1 MEKENIMKT
10 YTSWLLAGLFC
21 STALWQTSCTE
32 NTSDAGYINLPEAV
46 SFEQAASGKGFVLE
60 HCKGIACDRKDSLL
74 SAKAEWLAS
83 EITASTGLRLPLV
96 ETGGQEDGLICLAY
110 SKDLPS
116 EGFQVK
122 VEENRVRIE
131 AADASGLFY
140 GGQWLLQSL
149 ALQDAGYAWPACA
162 VKDFPQLQY
171 RGAMLDVSRNFFSVE
186 EVKRFIDMLAVHRLN
201 YFHWHLTDDQG
212 WRIEISEYPRLTE
225 IGAWR
230 GEGSQKTG
238 GFYTQ
243 DEIREVVRYAAAQRI
258 TVVPEIDLPGHSS
271 AVLAAYPELG
281 CTGGPYRVAMESGG
295 VHKDVLCLGN
305 EKAYQ
310 FAREVLKEVAALFPS
325 SYVHIGGDEVPRTRW
340 EACPK
345 CQKAIARYGLKDTE
359 GHSAE
364 DLLQGEFNRQMAGYL
379 KTLGKKMVG
388 WDEVLSDNIDRE
400 TVVMSWRGLERGIKA
415 LKAGHP
421 VIFSSNG
428 HFYFNNYQVE
438 DVTNEPVA
446 TGSLVEMQKVY
457 EADWN
462 AAALPAGERERIL
475 GAEACLWT
483 SYVDNEEILE
493 YMMLP
498 RLAAFAEVAWTGD
511 RRGDY
516 TDFLNRL
523 PQMLRLYQ
531 KMGWNVAPHYF
542 KVEAGYSS
550 SMEKKQLEIELKSLK
565 DAEIYYTL
573 DGTAPLKAS
582 LKYVQPVGLSE
593 DARLTAVA
601 YLPCGLVSDTFR
613 TEIKIS
619 KASFC
624 PIELRTSPSERY
636 PGEGGRVLV
645 DGARS
650 KAFHTTG
657 MWVGY
662 FGEPMDVV
670 VDLGTSQQC
679 AQVVVS
685 SLTDMG
691 AYIMG
696 IQRLEVQVSA
706 DGKDFVK
713 VGEREFPE
721 PPVQMEGKR
730 TDCLKV
736 DFTPVEARYVRVIGQ
751 GFPALPSWHSGAG
764 ETPFVFV
771 DEVSVY

>member
-1 MEKENIMKT
+1 MKT

-74 SAKAEWLAS
+74 VAKAEWLAS

-149 ALQDAGYAWPACA
+149 ALQDAGYAWPACT

-225 IGAWR
+225 IGVWR

-243 DEIREVVRYAAAQRI
+243 DEIREVVRYAAAQGI

-364 DLLQGEFNRQMAGYL
+364 DLL
-379 KTLGKKMVG
+379 
-388 WDEVLSDNIDRE
+388 
-400 TVVMSWRGLERGIKA
+400 
-415 LKAGHP
+415 
-421 VIFSSNG
+421 
-428 HFYFNNYQVE
+428 
-438 DVTNEPVA
+438 
-446 TGSLVEMQKVY
+446 
-457 EADWN
+457 
-462 AAALPAGERERIL
+462 
-475 GAEACLWT
+475 
-483 SYVDNEEILE
+483 
-493 YMMLP
+493 
-498 RLAAFAEVAWTGD
+498 
-511 RRGDY
+511 
-516 TDFLNRL
+516 
-523 PQMLRLYQ
+523 
-531 KMGWNVAPHYF
+531 
-542 KVEAGYSS
+542 
-550 SMEKKQLEIELKSLK
+550 EK
-565 DAEIYYTL
+565 
-573 DGTAPLKAS
+573 
-582 LKYVQPVGLSE
+582 
-593 DARLTAVA
+593 
-601 YLPCGLVSDTFR
+601 
-613 TEIKIS
+613 
-619 KASFC
+619 
-624 PIELRTSPSERY
+624 
-636 PGEGGRVLV
+636 
-645 DGARS
+645 
-650 KAFHTTG
+650 
-657 MWVGY
+657 
-662 FGEPMDVV
+662 
-670 VDLGTSQQC
+670 
-679 AQVVVS
+679 
-685 SLTDMG
+685 
-691 AYIMG
+691 
-696 IQRLEVQVSA
+696 
-706 DGKDFVK
+706 
-713 VGEREFPE
+713 
-721 PPVQMEGKR
+721 
-730 TDCLKV
+730 
-736 DFTPVEARYVRVIGQ
+736 
-751 GFPALPSWHSGAG
+751 
-764 ETPFVFV
+764 
-771 DEVSVY
+771 